1 MKSLKSRILAV
12 LLACT
17 AVFGM
22 TACGSDSNSNTGSVI
37 SSSVSR
43 SDSSS
48 SESSAD
54 SSESGDSSSSSESSA
69 DSKIDE
75 NSSSGSESLESK
87 SDSKTNSE
95 SSSNS
100 NSSSSSSSSS
110 SNSNSSSSSSNSSS
124 NSNNSNN
131 NANNDIP
138 PEKAEEI
145 SSNSF
150 IEDGEKV
157 ITDGTLV
164 IDSVEAKAGDTV
176 TLNVS
181 IKDNPGLA
189 AGKYEV
195 DYDSN
200 VMKVIDNG
208 YDKGDLIADE
218 AMVFVGNTK
227 QYPNIVVWTGSQDIL
242 GDGVVMTMTVKIADN
257 AKAGEY
263 PITILSDTLEMINA
277 KQEKM
282 LPDIEA
288 GKITIK

>member
-22 TACGSDSNSNTGSVI
+22 TACGSDSNSSSSGSVI

-48 SESSAD
+48 SDSSAD
-54 SSESGDSSSSSESSA
+54 SSEAGDSSSLSESSA
-69 DSKIDE
+69 DSKTESNSGSDSSE
-75 NSSSGSESLESK
+75 SSSDSKKNSSSSSSDSK
-87 SDSKTNSE
+87 SDS
-95 SSSNS
+95 SSSDSKS

-110 SNSNSSSSSSNSSS
+110 GNG
-124 NSNNSNN
+124 NSNN
-131 NANNDIP
+131 NNADNDVP
-138 PEKAEEI
+138 PEKADEI

-176 TLNVS
+176 NINVS

-242 GDGVVMTMTVKIADN
+242 GDGVIMTMTIKISDN

-263 PITILSDTLEMINA
+263 PITILSDSLEMINA

>member
-22 TACGSDSNSNTGSVI
+22 TACGSDSNSSSSGSVI

-48 SESSAD
+48 SDSSAD
-54 SSESGDSSSSSESSA
+54 SSEAGDSSSLSESSA
-69 DSKIDE
+69 DSKTESNSGSDSSE
-75 NSSSGSESLESK
+75 SSSDSKKDSSSSSSDSK
-87 SDSKTNSE
+87 SDS
-95 SSSNS
+95 SSSDSKS

-110 SNSNSSSSSSNSSS
+110 GN
-124 NSNNSNN
+124 NN
-131 NANNDIP
+131 NANNDVP
-138 PEKAEEI
+138 PEKADEI

-176 TLNVS
+176 NINVS

-242 GDGVVMTMTVKIADN
+242 GDGVIMTMTIKISDN

-263 PITILSDTLEMINA
+263 PITILSDSLEMINA

>member
-22 TACGSDSNSNTGSVI
+22 TACGSDSNSSSSGSVV
-37 SSSVSR
+37 SSSVSK

-48 SESSAD
+48 SDSSAD
-54 SSESGDSSSSSESSA
+54 SSEAGDSSSLSESSA
-69 DSKIDE
+69 DSKTESNSGSDSSE
-75 NSSSGSESLESK
+75 SSSDSKKDSSSSSSDSK
-87 SDSKTNSE
+87 SDS
-95 SSSNS
+95 SSSDSKS

-110 SNSNSSSSSSNSSS
+110 GNGNSN
-124 NSNNSNN
+124 NN
-131 NANNDIP
+131 NANNDVP
-138 PEKAEEI
+138 PEKADEI

-176 TLNVS
+176 NINVS

-208 YDKGDLIADE
+208 YDKGNLIADE

-242 GDGVVMTMTVKIADN
+242 GDGVIMTMTIKISDN

-263 PITILSDTLEMINA
+263 PITILSDSLEMINA

>member
-22 TACGSDSNSNTGSVI
+22 TACGSDSNSSSSGSVV
-37 SSSVSR
+37 SSSVSK

-48 SESSAD
+48 SDSSAD
-54 SSESGDSSSSSESSA
+54 SSEAGDSSSSSESSA
-69 DSKIDE
+69 DSKTESNSGSDSSE
-75 NSSSGSESLESK
+75 SSSDSKKDSSSSSSDSK
-87 SDSKTNSE
+87 SDS
-95 SSSNS
+95 SSSDSKS

-110 SNSNSSSSSSNSSS
+110 GN
-124 NSNNSNN
+124 NN
-131 NANNDIP
+131 NANNDVP
-138 PEKAEEI
+138 PEKADEI

-176 TLNVS
+176 NINVS

-242 GDGVVMTMTVKIADN
+242 GDGVIMTMTIKISDN

-263 PITILSDTLEMINA
+263 PITILSDSLEMINA

>member
-22 TACGSDSNSNTGSVI
+22 TACGSDSNSSSSGSVV

-48 SESSAD
+48 SDSLAD
-54 SSESGDSSSSSESSA
+54 SSEAGDSSSSSESSA
-69 DSKIDE
+69 DSKTESNSGSDSSE
-75 NSSSGSESLESK
+75 SSSDSKKDSSSSSSDSK
-87 SDSKTNSE
+87 SDS
-95 SSSNS
+95 SSSDSKS

-110 SNSNSSSSSSNSSS
+110 GNG
-124 NSNNSNN
+124 NSNN
-131 NANNDIP
+131 NNADNDVP
-138 PEKAEEI
+138 PEKADEI

-176 TLNVS
+176 NINVS

-242 GDGVVMTMTVKIADN
+242 GDGVIMTMTIKISDN

-263 PITILSDTLEMINA
+263 PITILSDSLEMINA

>member
-22 TACGSDSNSNTGSVI
+22 TACGSDSNSSSSGSVI

-48 SESSAD
+48 SDSSAD
-54 SSESGDSSSSSESSA
+54 SSEAGDSSSLSESSA
-69 DSKIDE
+69 DSKTESNSGSDSSE
-75 NSSSGSESLESK
+75 SSSESKKDSSSSSSDSK
-87 SDSKTNSE
+87 SDS
-95 SSSNS
+95 SSSDSKS

-110 SNSNSSSSSSNSSS
+110 GNG
-124 NSNNSNN
+124 NSNN
-131 NANNDIP
+131 NNADNDVP
-138 PEKAEEI
+138 PEKADEI

-176 TLNVS
+176 NINVS

-242 GDGVVMTMTVKIADN
+242 GDGVIMTMTIKISDN

-263 PITILSDTLEMINA
+263 PITILSDSLEMINA

>member
-22 TACGSDSNSNTGSVI
+22 TACGSDSNSSSSGSVV
-37 SSSVSR
+37 SSSVSK

-48 SESSAD
+48 SDSSAD
-54 SSESGDSSSSSESSA
+54 SSEAGDSSSLSESSA
-69 DSKIDE
+69 DSKTESNSGSDSKKD
-75 NSSSGSESLESK
+75 SSSSSSDSK
-87 SDSKTNSE
+87 SDS
-95 SSSNS
+95 SSSDSKSNSSSSDSKS

-110 SNSNSSSSSSNSSS
+110 GN
-124 NSNNSNN
+124 NN
-131 NANNDIP
+131 NANNDVP
-138 PEKAEEI
+138 PEKADEI

-176 TLNVS
+176 NINVS

-242 GDGVVMTMTVKIADN
+242 GDGVIMTMTIKISDN

-263 PITILSDTLEMINA
+263 PITILSDSLEMINA

>member
-22 TACGSDSNSNTGSVI
+22 TACGSDSNSSSSGSVI

-48 SESSAD
+48 SDSSAD
-54 SSESGDSSSSSESSA
+54 SSEAGDSSSLSESSA
-69 DSKIDE
+69 DSKTESNSGSDSSE
-75 NSSSGSESLESK
+75 SSSESKKDSSSSSSDSK
-87 SDSKTNSE
+87 SDS
-95 SSSNS
+95 SSSDSKS

-110 SNSNSSSSSSNSSS
+110 GNGNSN
-124 NSNNSNN
+124 NN
-131 NANNDIP
+131 NANNDVP
-138 PEKAEEI
+138 PEKADEI

-176 TLNVS
+176 NINVS

-242 GDGVVMTMTVKIADN
+242 GDGVIMTMTIKISDN

-263 PITILSDTLEMINA
+263 PITILSDSLEMINA

>member
-22 TACGSDSNSNTGSVI
+22 TACGSDSNSSSSGSVI

-48 SESSAD
+48 SDSSAD
-54 SSESGDSSSSSESSA
+54 SSEAGDSSSSADSKTESNSGSDSSESSS
-69 DSKIDE
+69 DSKKD
-75 NSSSGSESLESK
+75 SSSSSSDSK
-87 SDSKTNSE
+87 SDS
-95 SSSNS
+95 SSSDSKS

-110 SNSNSSSSSSNSSS
+110 GNGNSN
-124 NSNNSNN
+124 NN
-131 NANNDIP
+131 NANNDVP
-138 PEKAEEI
+138 PEKADEI

-176 TLNVS
+176 NINVS

-242 GDGVVMTMTVKIADN
+242 GDGVIMTMTIKISDN

-263 PITILSDTLEMINA
+263 PITILSDSLEMINA

>member
-22 TACGSDSNSNTGSVI
+22 TACDSDSNSSSSGSVI

-48 SESSAD
+48 SDSSAD
-54 SSESGDSSSSSESSA
+54 SSEAGDSSSSSESSA
-69 DSKIDE
+69 DSKTESNSGSDSSE
-75 NSSSGSESLESK
+75 SSSDSKKDSSSSSSDSK
-87 SDSKTNSE
+87 SDS
-95 SSSNS
+95 SSSDSKS

-110 SNSNSSSSSSNSSS
+110 GN
-124 NSNNSNN
+124 NN
-131 NANNDIP
+131 NANNDVP
-138 PEKAEEI
+138 PEKADEI

-176 TLNVS
+176 NINVS

-242 GDGVVMTMTVKIADN
+242 GDGVIMTMTIKISDN

-263 PITILSDTLEMINA
+263 PITILSDSLEMINA

>member
-22 TACGSDSNSNTGSVI
+22 TACGSDSNSSSSGSVI

-48 SESSAD
+48 SDSSAD
-54 SSESGDSSSSSESSA
+54 SSEAGDSSSSSESSA
-69 DSKIDE
+69 DSKTESNSGSDSSE
-75 NSSSGSESLESK
+75 SSSDSKKDSSSSSSDSK
-87 SDSKTNSE
+87 SDS
-95 SSSNS
+95 SSSDSKS

-110 SNSNSSSSSSNSSS
+110 GN
-124 NSNNSNN
+124 NN
-131 NANNDIP
+131 NANNDVP
-138 PEKAEEI
+138 PEKADEI

-176 TLNVS
+176 NINVS

-242 GDGVVMTMTVKIADN
+242 GDGVIMTMTIKISDN

-263 PITILSDTLEMINA
+263 PITILSDSLEMINA

>member
-22 TACGSDSNSNTGSVI
+22 TACGSDSNSSSSGSVV
-37 SSSVSR
+37 SSSVSK

-48 SESSAD
+48 SDSSAD
-54 SSESGDSSSSSESSA
+54 GSEAGDSSSSSESSA
-69 DSKIDE
+69 DSKTESNSGSDSSE
-75 NSSSGSESLESK
+75 SSSDSKKDSSSSSSDSK
-87 SDSKTNSE
+87 SDS
-95 SSSNS
+95 SSSDSKS

-110 SNSNSSSSSSNSSS
+110 GN
-124 NSNNSNN
+124 NN
-131 NANNDIP
+131 NANNDVP
-138 PEKAEEI
+138 PEKADEI

-176 TLNVS
+176 NINVS

-242 GDGVVMTMTVKIADN
+242 GDGVIMTMTIKISDN

-263 PITILSDTLEMINA
+263 PITILSDSLEMINA

>member
-22 TACGSDSNSNTGSVI
+22 TACGSDSNSSSSGSVV

-48 SESSAD
+48 SDSLAD
-54 SSESGDSSSSSESSA
+54 SSEAGDSSSSSESSA
-69 DSKIDE
+69 DSKTESNSGSDSSE
-75 NSSSGSESLESK
+75 SSSDSKKDSSSSSSDSK
-87 SDSKTNSE
+87 SDS
-95 SSSNS
+95 SSSDSKS

-110 SNSNSSSSSSNSSS
+110 GN
-124 NSNNSNN
+124 NN
-131 NANNDIP
+131 NANNDVP
-138 PEKAEEI
+138 PEKADEI

-176 TLNVS
+176 NINVS

-242 GDGVVMTMTVKIADN
+242 GDGVIMTMTIKISDN

-263 PITILSDTLEMINA
+263 PITILSDSLEMINA

>member
-22 TACGSDSNSNTGSVI
+22 TACGSDSNSSSSGSVV
-37 SSSVSR
+37 SSSVSK

-48 SESSAD
+48 SDSSAD
-54 SSESGDSSSSSESSA
+54 SSEAGDSSSSSESSA
-69 DSKIDE
+69 DSKTE
-75 NSSSGSESLESK
+75 SNSGS
-87 SDSKTNSE
+87 DSSE
-95 SSSNS
+95 SSSDSKKGSSSSSSDSKKDSSSSDSKS

-110 SNSNSSSSSSNSSS
+110 GNGNSN
-124 NSNNSNN
+124 NN
-131 NANNDIP
+131 NANNDVP
-138 PEKAEEI
+138 PEKADEI

-176 TLNVS
+176 NINVS

-242 GDGVVMTMTVKIADN
+242 GDGVIMTMTIKISDN

-263 PITILSDTLEMINA
+263 PITILSDSLEMINA

>member
-22 TACGSDSNSNTGSVI
+22 TACGSDSNSSSSGSVV
-37 SSSVSR
+37 SSSVSK

-48 SESSAD
+48 SDSSAD
-54 SSESGDSSSSSESSA
+54 SSEAGDSSSLSESSA
-69 DSKIDE
+69 DSKTESNSGSDSSE
-75 NSSSGSESLESK
+75 SSSDSKKDSSSSSSDSK
-87 SDSKTNSE
+87 SDS
-95 SSSNS
+95 SSSDSKS

-110 SNSNSSSSSSNSSS
+110 GNG
-124 NSNNSNN
+124 NSNN
-131 NANNDIP
+131 NNADNDVP
-138 PEKAEEI
+138 PEKADEI

-176 TLNVS
+176 NINVS

-242 GDGVVMTMTVKIADN
+242 GDGVIMTMTIKISDN

-263 PITILSDTLEMINA
+263 PITILSDSLEMINA

>member
-22 TACGSDSNSNTGSVI
+22 TACGSDSNSSSSGSVV
-37 SSSVSR
+37 SSSVSK

-48 SESSAD
+48 SDSSAD
-54 SSESGDSSSSSESSA
+54 SSEAGDSSSLSESSA
-69 DSKIDE
+69 DSKTESNSGSDSSE
-75 NSSSGSESLESK
+75 SSSDSKKDSSSSSSDSK
-87 SDSKTNSE
+87 SDS
-95 SSSNS
+95 SSSDSKS

-110 SNSNSSSSSSNSSS
+110 GN
-124 NSNNSNN
+124 NN
-131 NANNDIP
+131 NANNDVP
-138 PEKAEEI
+138 PEKADEI

-176 TLNVS
+176 NINVS

-242 GDGVVMTMTVKIADN
+242 GDGVIMTMTIKISDN

-263 PITILSDTLEMINA
+263 PITILSDSLEMINA

>member
-22 TACGSDSNSNTGSVI
+22 TACGSDSNSSSSGSVV
-37 SSSVSR
+37 SSSVSK

-48 SESSAD
+48 SDSSAD
-54 SSESGDSSSSSESSA
+54 SSEAGDSSSLSESSA
-69 DSKIDE
+69 DSKTESNSGSDSSE
-75 NSSSGSESLESK
+75 SSSESKKDSSSSSSDSK
-87 SDSKTNSE
+87 SDS
-95 SSSNS
+95 SSSDSKS

-110 SNSNSSSSSSNSSS
+110 GN
-124 NSNNSNN
+124 NN
-131 NANNDIP
+131 NANNDVP
-138 PEKAEEI
+138 PEKADEI

-176 TLNVS
+176 NINVS

-242 GDGVVMTMTVKIADN
+242 GDGVIMTMTIKISDN

-263 PITILSDTLEMINA
+263 PITILSDSLEMINA

>member
-22 TACGSDSNSNTGSVI
+22 TACGSDSNSSSSGSVI

-48 SESSAD
+48 SDSSAD
-54 SSESGDSSSSSESSA
+54 SSEAGDSSSLSESSA
-69 DSKIDE
+69 DSKTESNSGSDSSE
-75 NSSSGSESLESK
+75 SSSDSKKDSSSSSSDSK
-87 SDSKTNSE
+87 SDS
-95 SSSNS
+95 SSSDSKS

-110 SNSNSSSSSSNSSS
+110 GNGNSN
-124 NSNNSNN
+124 NN
-131 NANNDIP
+131 NANNDVP
-138 PEKAEEI
+138 PEKADEI

-176 TLNVS
+176 NINVS

-242 GDGVVMTMTVKIADN
+242 GDGVIMTMTIKISDN

-263 PITILSDTLEMINA
+263 PITILSDSLEMINA

>member
-22 TACGSDSNSNTGSVI
+22 TACGSDSNSSSSGSVV
-37 SSSVSR
+37 SSSVSK

-48 SESSAD
+48 SDSSAD
-54 SSESGDSSSSSESSA
+54 SSEAGDSSSSSESSA
-69 DSKIDE
+69 DSKTESNSGSDSKKD
-75 NSSSGSESLESK
+75 SSSSSSDSK
-87 SDSKTNSE
+87 SDS
-95 SSSNS
+95 SSSDSKSNSSSSDSKS

-110 SNSNSSSSSSNSSS
+110 GN
-124 NSNNSNN
+124 NN
-131 NANNDIP
+131 NANNDVP
-138 PEKAEEI
+138 PEKADEI

-176 TLNVS
+176 NINVS

-242 GDGVVMTMTVKIADN
+242 GDGVIMTMTIKISDN

-263 PITILSDTLEMINA
+263 PITILSDSLEMINA

>member
-22 TACGSDSNSNTGSVI
+22 TACGSDSNSSSSGSVI

-48 SESSAD
+48 SDSSAD
-54 SSESGDSSSSSESSA
+54 SSEAGDSSSSSESSA
-69 DSKIDE
+69 DSKTESNSGSDSLE
-75 NSSSGSESLESK
+75 SSSDSKKDSSSSSSDSK
-87 SDSKTNSE
+87 SDS
-95 SSSNS
+95 SSSDSKN

-110 SNSNSSSSSSNSSS
+110 SGNGN
-124 NSNNSNN
+124 NN
-131 NANNDIP
+131 NANNDVP
-138 PEKAEEI
+138 PEKADEI

-242 GDGVVMTMTVKIADN
+242 GDGVIMTMTIKISDN

-263 PITILSDTLEMINA
+263 PITILTDSLEMINA

>member
-22 TACGSDSNSNTGSVI
+22 TACGSNSNSSSSGSVV
-37 SSSVSR
+37 SSSVSK

-48 SESSAD
+48 SDSSAD
-54 SSESGDSSSSSESSA
+54 SSEAGDSSSSSESSA
-69 DSKIDE
+69 DSKTESNSGSDSSE
-75 NSSSGSESLESK
+75 SSSDSKKDSSSSSSDSK
-87 SDSKTNSE
+87 SDS
-95 SSSNS
+95 SSSDSKS

-110 SNSNSSSSSSNSSS
+110 GN
-124 NSNNSNN
+124 NN
-131 NANNDIP
+131 NANNDVP
-138 PEKAEEI
+138 PEKADEI

-176 TLNVS
+176 NINVS

-242 GDGVVMTMTVKIADN
+242 GDGVIMTMTIKISDN

-263 PITILSDTLEMINA
+263 PITILSDSLEMINA

>member
-22 TACGSDSNSNTGSVI
+22 TACGSNSNSSSSGSVV
-37 SSSVSR
+37 SSSVSK

-48 SESSAD
+48 SDSSSSDSSAD
-54 SSESGDSSSSSESSA
+54 SSEAGDSSSSGESSA
-69 DSKIDE
+69 DSKTE
-75 NSSSGSESLESK
+75 SNSGS
-87 SDSKTNSE
+87 DSSE
-95 SSSNS
+95 SSSDSKKNSSSSSSDSKS

-110 SNSNSSSSSSNSSS
+110 GN
-124 NSNNSNN
+124 NN
-131 NANNDIP
+131 NANNDVP
-138 PEKAEEI
+138 PEKADEI

-176 TLNVS
+176 NINVS

-242 GDGVVMTMTVKIADN
+242 GDGVIMTMTIKISDN

-263 PITILSDTLEMINA
+263 PITILSDSLEMINA

>member
-22 TACGSDSNSNTGSVI
+22 TACGSDSNSSSSGSVI

-48 SESSAD
+48 SDSSAD
-54 SSESGDSSSSSESSA
+54 SSEAGDSSSSSESSA
-69 DSKIDE
+69 DSKTESNSGSDSSE
-75 NSSSGSESLESK
+75 SSSESKKDSSSSSSDSK
-87 SDSKTNSE
+87 SDS
-95 SSSNS
+95 SSSDSKS

-110 SNSNSSSSSSNSSS
+110 GN
-124 NSNNSNN
+124 NN
-131 NANNDIP
+131 NANNDVP
-138 PEKAEEI
+138 PEKADEI

-176 TLNVS
+176 NINVS

-242 GDGVVMTMTVKIADN
+242 GDGVIMTMTIKISDN

-263 PITILSDTLEMINA
+263 PITILSDSLEMINA

>member
-22 TACGSDSNSNTGSVI
+22 TACGSDSNSSSSGSVI

-48 SESSAD
+48 SDSSAD
-54 SSESGDSSSSSESSA
+54 SSEAGDSSSSSESSA
-69 DSKIDE
+69 DSKTESNSGSDSSE
-75 NSSSGSESLESK
+75 SSSDSKKDSSSSSSDSK
-87 SDSKTNSE
+87 SDS
-95 SSSNS
+95 SSSDSKS

-110 SNSNSSSSSSNSSS
+110 GNG
-124 NSNNSNN
+124 NSNN
-131 NANNDIP
+131 NNADNDVP
-138 PEKAEEI
+138 PEKADEI

-176 TLNVS
+176 NINVS

-208 YDKGDLIADE
+208 YDKGNLIADE

-242 GDGVVMTMTVKIADN
+242 GDGVIMTMTIKISDN

-263 PITILSDTLEMINA
+263 PITILSDSLEMINA

>member
-22 TACGSDSNSNTGSVI
+22 TACDSDSNSSSSGSVI

-48 SESSAD
+48 SDSSAD
-54 SSESGDSSSSSESSA
+54 SSEAGDSSSSSESSA
-69 DSKIDE
+69 DSKTESNSGSDSSE
-75 NSSSGSESLESK
+75 SSSDSKKDSSSSSSDSK
-87 SDSKTNSE
+87 SDS
-95 SSSNS
+95 SSSDSKS

-110 SNSNSSSSSSNSSS
+110 GNG
-124 NSNNSNN
+124 NSNN
-131 NANNDIP
+131 NNADNDVP
-138 PEKAEEI
+138 PEKADEI

-176 TLNVS
+176 NINVS

-242 GDGVVMTMTVKIADN
+242 GDGVIMTMTIKISDN

-263 PITILSDTLEMINA
+263 PITILSDSLEMINA

>member
-22 TACGSDSNSNTGSVI
+22 TACGSNSNSSSSGSVI

-48 SESSAD
+48 SDSSAD
-54 SSESGDSSSSSESSA
+54 SSEAGDSSSSSESSA
-69 DSKIDE
+69 DSKTESNSGSDSSE
-75 NSSSGSESLESK
+75 SSSDSKKDSSSSSSDSK
-87 SDSKTNSE
+87 SDS
-95 SSSNS
+95 SSSDSKS

-110 SNSNSSSSSSNSSS
+110 GN
-124 NSNNSNN
+124 NN
-131 NANNDIP
+131 NANNDVP
-138 PEKAEEI
+138 PEKADEI

-176 TLNVS
+176 NINVS

-242 GDGVVMTMTVKIADN
+242 GDGVIMTMTIKISDN

-263 PITILSDTLEMINA
+263 PITILSDSLEMINA

>member
-22 TACGSDSNSNTGSVI
+22 TACGSDSNSSSSSSVI

-48 SESSAD
+48 SDSSAD
-54 SSESGDSSSSSESSA
+54 SSEAGDSSSSSESSA
-69 DSKIDE
+69 DSKTESNSGSDSSE
-75 NSSSGSESLESK
+75 SSSDSKKDSSSSSSDSK
-87 SDSKTNSE
+87 SDS
-95 SSSNS
+95 SSSDSKS

-110 SNSNSSSSSSNSSS
+110 GNG
-124 NSNNSNN
+124 NSNN
-131 NANNDIP
+131 NNADNDVP
-138 PEKAEEI
+138 PEKADEI

-176 TLNVS
+176 NINVS

-242 GDGVVMTMTVKIADN
+242 GDGVIMTMTIKISDN

-263 PITILSDTLEMINA
+263 PITILSDSLEMINA

>member
-22 TACGSDSNSNTGSVI
+22 TACGSDSNSSSSGSVI

-48 SESSAD
+48 SDSSAD
-54 SSESGDSSSSSESSA
+54 SSEAGDSSSSSESSA
-69 DSKIDE
+69 DSKTESNSGSDSLE
-75 NSSSGSESLESK
+75 SSSDSKKDSSSSSSDSK
-87 SDSKTNSE
+87 SDSG
-95 SSSNS
+95 SSDSKN

-110 SNSNSSSSSSNSSS
+110 SGNGN
-124 NSNNSNN
+124 NN
-131 NANNDIP
+131 NANNDVP
-138 PEKAEEI
+138 PEKADEI

-242 GDGVVMTMTVKIADN
+242 GDGVIMTMTIKISDN

-263 PITILSDTLEMINA
+263 PITILTDSLEMINA

>member
-22 TACGSDSNSNTGSVI
+22 TACGSDSNSSSSGSVI

-48 SESSAD
+48 SDSSAD
-54 SSESGDSSSSSESSA
+54 SSEAGDSSSLSESSA
-69 DSKIDE
+69 DSKTESNSGSDSSE
-75 NSSSGSESLESK
+75 SSSDSKKDSSSSSSDSK
-87 SDSKTNSE
+87 SDS
-95 SSSNS
+95 SSSDSKS
-100 NSSSSSSSSS
+100 NSSSSGSSSSG
-110 SNSNSSSSSSNSSS
+110 NG
-124 NSNNSNN
+124 NSNN
-131 NANNDIP
+131 NNADNDVP
-138 PEKAEEI
+138 PEKADEI

-176 TLNVS
+176 NINVS

-242 GDGVVMTMTVKIADN
+242 GDGVIMTMTIKISDN

-263 PITILSDTLEMINA
+263 PITILSDSLEMINA

>member
-22 TACGSDSNSNTGSVI
+22 TACGSDSNSSSSGSVV
-37 SSSVSR
+37 SSSVSK

-48 SESSAD
+48 SDSSAD
-54 SSESGDSSSSSESSA
+54 SSEAGDSSSSSESSA
-69 DSKIDE
+69 DSKTESNSGSDSSE
-75 NSSSGSESLESK
+75 SSSESKKDSSSSSSDSK
-87 SDSKTNSE
+87 SDS
-95 SSSNS
+95 SSSDSKS

-110 SNSNSSSSSSNSSS
+110 GNGNSN
-124 NSNNSNN
+124 NN
-131 NANNDIP
+131 NANNDVP
-138 PEKAEEI
+138 PEKADEI

-176 TLNVS
+176 NINVS

-242 GDGVVMTMTVKIADN
+242 GDGVIMTMTIKISDN

-263 PITILSDTLEMINA
+263 PITILSDSLEMINA

>member
-22 TACGSDSNSNTGSVI
+22 TACGSDSNSSSSGSVI

-48 SESSAD
+48 SDSSAD
-54 SSESGDSSSSSESSA
+54 SSEAGDSSSSSESSA
-69 DSKIDE
+69 DSKTESNSGSDSSE
-75 NSSSGSESLESK
+75 SSSDSKKDSSSSSSDSK
-87 SDSKTNSE
+87 SDS
-95 SSSNS
+95 SSSDSKS

-110 SNSNSSSSSSNSSS
+110 GNSN
-124 NSNNSNN
+124 NN
-131 NANNDIP
+131 NANNDVP
-138 PEKAEEI
+138 PEKADEI

-176 TLNVS
+176 NINVS

-242 GDGVVMTMTVKIADN
+242 GDGVIMTMTIKISDN

-263 PITILSDTLEMINA
+263 PITILSDSLEMINA

>member
-22 TACGSDSNSNTGSVI
+22 TACGSDSNSSSSGSVI

-48 SESSAD
+48 SDSSAD
-54 SSESGDSSSSSESSA
+54 SSEAGDSSSSSESSA
-69 DSKIDE
+69 DSKTESNSGSDSSE
-75 NSSSGSESLESK
+75 SSSDSKKDSSSSSSDSK
-87 SDSKTNSE
+87 SDS
-95 SSSNS
+95 SSSDSKS

-110 SNSNSSSSSSNSSS
+110 GNG
-124 NSNNSNN
+124 NSNN
-131 NANNDIP
+131 NNADNDVP
-138 PEKAEEI
+138 PEKADEI

-176 TLNVS
+176 NINVS

-195 DYDSN
+195 DYDSS

-242 GDGVVMTMTVKIADN
+242 GDGVIMTMTIKISDN

-263 PITILSDTLEMINA
+263 PITILSDSLEMINA

>member
-22 TACGSDSNSNTGSVI
+22 TACGSDSNSSSSGSVV
-37 SSSVSR
+37 SSSVSK

-48 SESSAD
+48 SDSSAD
-54 SSESGDSSSSSESSA
+54 SSEAGDSSSSSESSA
-69 DSKIDE
+69 DSKTE
-75 NSSSGSESLESK
+75 SNSGS
-87 SDSKTNSE
+87 DSSE
-95 SSSNS
+95 SSSDSKKDSSSSSSDSKKDSSSSDSKS

-110 SNSNSSSSSSNSSS
+110 GNGNSN
-124 NSNNSNN
+124 NN
-131 NANNDIP
+131 NANNDVP
-138 PEKAEEI
+138 PEKADEI

-176 TLNVS
+176 NINVS

-242 GDGVVMTMTVKIADN
+242 GDGVIMTMTIKISDN

-263 PITILSDTLEMINA
+263 PITILSDSLEMINA

>member
-22 TACGSDSNSNTGSVI
+22 TACGSDSNSSSSGSVI

-48 SESSAD
+48 SDSSAD
-54 SSESGDSSSSSESSA
+54 SSEAGDSSSLSESSA
-69 DSKIDE
+69 DSKTESNSGSDSSE
-75 NSSSGSESLESK
+75 SSSESKKDSSSSSSDSK
-87 SDSKTNSE
+87 SDS
-95 SSSNS
+95 SSSDSKS

-110 SNSNSSSSSSNSSS
+110 GN
-124 NSNNSNN
+124 NN
-131 NANNDIP
+131 NADNDVP
-138 PEKAEEI
+138 PEKADEI

-176 TLNVS
+176 NINVS

-242 GDGVVMTMTVKIADN
+242 GDGVIMTMTIKISDN

-263 PITILSDTLEMINA
+263 PITILSDSLEMINA

>member
-22 TACGSDSNSNTGSVI
+22 TACGSDSNSSSSGSVV
-37 SSSVSR
+37 SSSVSK

-48 SESSAD
+48 SDSSAD
-54 SSESGDSSSSSESSA
+54 SSEAGDSSSSSESSA
-69 DSKIDE
+69 DSKTESNSGSDSSE
-75 NSSSGSESLESK
+75 SSSDSKKDSSSSSSDSK
-87 SDSKTNSE
+87 SDS
-95 SSSNS
+95 SSSDSKS

-110 SNSNSSSSSSNSSS
+110 GNG
-124 NSNNSNN
+124 NSNN
-131 NANNDIP
+131 NNADNDVP
-138 PEKAEEI
+138 PEKADEI

-176 TLNVS
+176 NINVS

-242 GDGVVMTMTVKIADN
+242 GDGVIMTMTIKISDN

-263 PITILSDTLEMINA
+263 PITILSDSLEMINA

>member
-22 TACGSDSNSNTGSVI
+22 TACGSDSNSSSSGSVI

-48 SESSAD
+48 SDSSAD
-54 SSESGDSSSSSESSA
+54 SSEAGDSSSSSESSA
-69 DSKIDE
+69 DSKTESNSGSDSSE
-75 NSSSGSESLESK
+75 SSSDSKKDSSSSSSDSK
-87 SDSKTNSE
+87 SDS
-95 SSSNS
+95 SSSDSKS

-110 SNSNSSSSSSNSSS
+110 GNGNSN
-124 NSNNSNN
+124 NN
-131 NANNDIP
+131 NANNDVP
-138 PEKAEEI
+138 PEKADEI

-176 TLNVS
+176 NINVS

-242 GDGVVMTMTVKIADN
+242 GDGVIMTMTIKISDN

-263 PITILSDTLEMINA
+263 PITILSDSLEMINA

>member
-1 MKSLKSRILAV
+1 MKSLKSRILVV

-22 TACGSDSNSNTGSVI
+22 TACGSDSNSSSSGSVI

-48 SESSAD
+48 SDSSAD
-54 SSESGDSSSSSESSA
+54 SSEAGDSSSLSESSA
-69 DSKIDE
+69 DSKTESNSGSDSSE
-75 NSSSGSESLESK
+75 SSSDSKKDSSSSSSDSK
-87 SDSKTNSE
+87 SDS
-95 SSSNS
+95 SSSDSKS

-110 SNSNSSSSSSNSSS
+110 GNG
-124 NSNNSNN
+124 NSNN
-131 NANNDIP
+131 NNADNDVP
-138 PEKAEEI
+138 PEKADEI

-176 TLNVS
+176 NINVS

-242 GDGVVMTMTVKIADN
+242 GDGVIMTMTIKISDN

-263 PITILSDTLEMINA
+263 PITILSDSLEMINA

>member
-22 TACGSDSNSNTGSVI
+22 TACGSDSNSSSSGSVI

-48 SESSAD
+48 NDSSAD
-54 SSESGDSSSSSESSA
+54 SSEAGDSSSLSESSA
-69 DSKIDE
+69 DSKTESNSGSDSSE
-75 NSSSGSESLESK
+75 SSSESKKDSSSSSSDSK
-87 SDSKTNSE
+87 SDS
-95 SSSNS
+95 SSSDSKS

-110 SNSNSSSSSSNSSS
+110 GN
-124 NSNNSNN
+124 NN
-131 NANNDIP
+131 NANNDVP
-138 PEKAEEI
+138 PEKADEI

-176 TLNVS
+176 NINVS

-208 YDKGDLIADE
+208 YDKGNLIADE

-242 GDGVVMTMTVKIADN
+242 GDGVIMTMTIKISDN

-263 PITILSDTLEMINA
+263 PITILSDSLEMINA